1 MYQRPQSTAWISKCQ
16 HPRLLDRIYAN
27 RCDVAN
33 STDQTITGS
42 FRHEQNRRILLR
54 LWQPNGLSR
63 LDATSHH
70 LQQAR
75 RHVELKP
82 ILLGGVF
89 KGTDNQSPV
98 VIKPKG
104 KWLLD
109 DVARYAKHYGIDYA
123 MNPHFIVNTMPAMRG
138 AIWAQ
143 TSGHIEAY
151 NTAIYTAMWAD
162 QKDIAQLDVIEEV
175 LTTARLDA
183 AAMGDA
189 IQQTDVTQSLID
201 ATTAAV
207 EAGSLVHR
215 Q

>member
-1 MYQRPQSTAWISKCQ
+1 MSKTVDFYYDYGSPTAYLAWTQ
-16 HPRLLDRIYAN
+16 LP
-27 RCDVAN
+27 
-33 STDQTITGS
+33 TICNK
-42 FRHEQNRRILLR
+42 HA
-54 LWQPNGLSR
+54 
-63 LDATSHH
+63 AT
-70 LQQAR
+70 LNY
-75 RHVELKP
+75 KP

-109 DVARYAKHYGIDYA
+109 DVARYAKHYGVDYA

-143 TSGHIEAY
+143 TSGQIEAY
-151 NTAIYTAMWAD
+151 NTAMYTAMWAD
-162 QKDIAQLDVIEEV
+162 QKDIARLDVIEEV

-189 IQQTDVTQSLID
+189 IQQTDVKQSLID

-207 EAGSLVHR
+207 EAGVFGAPTMIVGDELHFGQDR
-215 Q
+215 LEWIERALAA

>member
-1 MYQRPQSTAWISKCQ
+1 MSKTVDFYYDYGSPTAYLAWTQ
-16 HPRLLDRIYAN
+16 LP
-27 RCDVAN
+27 
-33 STDQTITGS
+33 TICNKHG
-42 FRHEQNRRILLR
+42 
-54 LWQPNGLSR
+54 
-63 LDATSHH
+63 AT
-70 LQQAR
+70 LNY
-75 RHVELKP
+75 KP

-109 DVARYAKHYGIDYA
+109 DVARYAKHYGVDYA

-143 TSGHIEAY
+143 TSGQIEAY
-151 NTAIYTAMWAD
+151 NTAMYTAMWAD
-162 QKDIAQLDVIEEV
+162 QKDIARLDVIEEV

-189 IQQTDVTQSLID
+189 IQQTDVKQSLID

-207 EAGSLVHR
+207 EAGVFGAPTMIVGDELHFGQDR
-215 Q
+215 LEWIERALAA